1 MLLNL
6 PTNQHL
12 NQNINQNRA
21 PSSGR
26 RKRTTLDNDID
37 QKLLDFVINK
47 SYTKRMAGHGHVDAQ
62 EITNSVTNFLLTFI
76 PEEEAEQEL

>member
-12 NQNINQNRA
+12 NQNSHNRA

-26 RKRTTLDNDID
+26 RKRTTLDEDID
-37 QKLLDFVINK
+37 QKLLDFALNK
-47 SYTKRMAGHGHVDAQ
+47 SYTKRMAGYGHVDAK
-62 EITNSVTNFLLTFI
+62 EVTNAVANFLLSFI
-76 PEEEAEQEL
+76 AEEEA